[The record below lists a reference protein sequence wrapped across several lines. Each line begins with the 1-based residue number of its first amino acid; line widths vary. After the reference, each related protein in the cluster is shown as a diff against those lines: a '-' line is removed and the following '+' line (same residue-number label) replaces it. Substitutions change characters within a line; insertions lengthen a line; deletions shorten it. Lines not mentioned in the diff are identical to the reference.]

1 MFHFSTS
8 VLSLTFCSFSI
19 DPAGVLE
26 NWSAKVHI
34 GSWNRLTC
42 SDDHAHILG
51 CQSSRMQLHGCEEL
65 KNVTASNNQLQGD
78 ITSSMGLLKSLK
90 ILNLPNTQTDRQYY

>member
-8 VLSLTFCSFSI
+8 GLSLTFCSFSI
-19 DPAGVLE
+19 DPAGVLK
-26 NWSAKVHI
+26 NQSAKVHI

-42 SDDHAHILG
+42 LDDHAHILG
-51 CQSSRMQLHGCEEL
+51 CQSSCMQLHGCEEL